1 MSPETISTI
10 ILLGSFFIM
19 IMLRFPI
26 AYAVG
31 ISTILC
37 MASMG
42 QSLVSLPQ
50 LMVKGV
56 WSYSLMAVPFFIT
69 MGVIMGTGGISERLI
84 ALAGSIVG
92 WMRGGLAMV
101 NIVAS
106 YFFGGIS
113 GSAAADTASLG
124 SIMIPMMVDEGY
136 DADFSTAV
144 TITSSCEGLLV
155 PPSHNMVIYAT
166 VAGGVSVGAL
176 FMAGYLPGALLA
188 VALMIGS
195 YIISVKKGYP
205 KGEKFSIR
213 VFIKQLWRSIWALL
227 TVLIVVVGVVGGWF
241 TATESAAIAVVYS
254 LFVSVFV
261 YKGLT
266 WKGVWESLGKCID
279 TLAVVLILIAM
290 SSAFGTC
297 LTVLHVPAKAA
308 ALITGASSNPIV
320 VILLLNV
327 ILLVL
332 GMIMDMS
339 PIILIATPILL
350 PVAQS
355 VGIHP
360 IQFGIMMVL
369 NCGIGLLTPPVGAV
383 LFIGSAV
390 AKRPMEKVV
399 RATLPFYICML
410 IALLLISFVPAVSLW
425 LPKITGAL

>member
-1 MSPETISTI
+1 MDAETLSTI
-10 ILLGSFFIM
+10 ILLGSFLIM
-19 IMLRFPI
+19 VLLRFPI

-31 ISTILC
+31 ISTVLC
-37 MASMG
+37 LISTGNA
-42 QSLVSLPQ
+42 LTALPLQ
-50 LMVKGV
+50 MVKGI
-56 WSYSLMAVPFFIT
+56 WSFSLMAVPFFIT
-69 MGVIMGTGGISERLI
+69 MGVLMGSGGISDKLI
-84 ALAGSIVG
+84 ALANSLVG

-113 GSAAADTASLG
+113 GSASADTASLG
-124 SIMIPMMVDEGY
+124 SILIPMMVDEGY

-166 VAGGVSVGAL
+166 TAGGISVGAL

-188 VALMIGS
+188 IALMVGS
-195 YIISVKKGYP
+195 YIISVKRNYP
-205 KGEKFSIR
+205 KGKAFNLKD
-213 VFIKQLWRSIWALL
+213 FGKQILTSIWALL
-227 TVLIVVVGVVGGWF
+227 AVLVVVVGVVGGIF
-241 TATESAAIAVVYS
+241 TATESAAIAVIYS

-261 YKGLT
+261 YKGLN
-266 WKGVWESLGKCID
+266 WKGVWKALDNCVE
-279 TLAVVLILIAM
+279 TLAIVLILIAT
-290 SSAFGTC
+290 SAAFGYC
-297 LTVLHVPAKAA
+297 LTLLHVPAKAA
-308 ALITGASSNPIV
+308 QLITSISSSPVV
-320 VILLLNV
+320 VILLLNL
-327 ILLVL
+327 ILLIL
-332 GMIMDMS
+332 GMIMDMA

-355 VGIHP
+355 VGLHP

-399 RATLPFYICML
+399 RATLPFYLCMI
-410 IALLLISFVPAVSLW
+410 IALLLISFVPAISLW
-425 LPKITGAL
+425 LPQITGAL